1 MLAGLVLL
9 LGGCR
14 GERPGSAIL
23 EAPAHGGPAGD
34 VSLATDPVTGD
45 LLATWVRSA
54 DSSWRIEF
62 ARSADAGDTWTL
74 PAVVTPGSGEVGPPH
89 GEASPRLVAGR
100 DGRLAVF
107 WSRPVPVAGRR
118 WPASDMRMAHSLDGG
133 KTWSAPQTLNS
144 DSASTPGTHTFFGAA
159 AFGDSGLIA
168 AWLDERDP
176 DSLAGHRGRLPDTSH
191 EPTSEADARIFAVVS
206 HDFGG
211 HWNANEGLWG
221 AVCPCC
227 RVSLATAPDGQVM
240 AAWRQHFPGNV
251 RDIVTATIVP
261 VGPPGRAA
269 ADDWVYPGCPH
280 TGPAIAVDA
289 EGATHV
295 AWFTGKEGKAG
306 IFYSRSGGPPVALVS
321 APTLPPSHVA
331 LVGLADG
338 EAFAALDVSAAG
350 ERRIEAIILGPDGK
364 IHQRMAVGDSDDGRY
379 PQLTLLG
386 DSAAAL
392 AWTQRDSVR
401 LARIRLP

>member
-1 MLAGLVLL
+1 MLTALALL

-14 GERPGSAIL
+14 GERSGYAIL
-23 EAPAHGGPAGD
+23 EGPARGGPAGD

-45 LLATWVRSA
+45 LLATWVMAA
-54 DSSWRIEF
+54 DGGWRIEF
-62 ARSADAGDTWTL
+62 ARSADAGDTWTS
-74 PAVVTPGSGEVGPPH
+74 PVAVTPGSGETGPPH

-107 WSRPVPVAGRR
+107 WSRPVPVAGRQ

-133 KTWSAPQTLNS
+133 KTWSAPRTLNS

-176 DSLAGHRGRLPDTSH
+176 HSLAGHRERLPDTSH

-211 HWNANEGLWG
+211 HWNADEGLWG

-227 RVSLATAPDGQVM
+227 RVSLAAAPDGQVM

-251 RDIVTATIVP
+251 RDIVTAGIVP
-261 VGPPGRAA
+261 VSAPSRVA

-306 IFYSRSGGPPVALVS
+306 IFYSRSGGSPVALVS
-321 APTLPPSHVA
+321 APTLPASHVVLA
-331 LVGLADG
+331 ALADG
-338 EAFAALDVSAAG
+338 GAFAALDVSATG
-350 ERRIEAIILGPDGK
+350 ERRIEAVRLGPDGA
-364 IHQRMAVGDSDDGRY
+364 IRRRMPVEDSDGGRY
-379 PQLTLLG
+379 PQLALLG
-386 DSAAAL
+386 DSVAVL
-392 AWTQRDSVR
+392 AWTQRDSLRLVR
-401 LARIRLP
+401 IELP

>member
-211 HWNANEGLWG
+211 HWSANEGLWG

-306 IFYSRSGGPPVALVS
+306 IFYSRSGGSPVALVS
-321 APTLPPSHVA
+321 APTLPASHVVLA
-331 LVGLADG
+331 ALADG
-338 EAFAALDVSAAG
+338 GAFAALDVSATG
-350 ERRIEAIILGPDGK
+350 ERRIEAVRLGPDGA
-364 IHQRMAVGDSDDGRY
+364 IRRRMPVEDSDGGRY
-379 PQLTLLG
+379 PQLALLG
-386 DSAAAL
+386 DSVAVL
-392 AWTQRDSVR
+392 AWTQRDSLRLVR
-401 LARIRLP
+401 IELP